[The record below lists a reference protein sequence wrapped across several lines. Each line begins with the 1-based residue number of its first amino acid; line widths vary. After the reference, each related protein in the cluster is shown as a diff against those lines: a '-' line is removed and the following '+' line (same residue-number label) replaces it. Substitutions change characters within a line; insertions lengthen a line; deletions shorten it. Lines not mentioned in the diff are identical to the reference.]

1 MCHTIKVIND
11 ERYNTFRINSSVC
24 TPFNADFD
32 GDEMNIFIP
41 QSMITQYELSEIADA
56 KLQIITPKTS
66 DPIIGLV

>member
-1 MCHTIKVIND
+1 M
-11 ERYNTFRINSSVC
+11 
-24 TPFNADFD
+24 FD

-56 KLQIITPKTS
+56 KLQIITPKSS